1 MDILLAG
8 AGGVALGAVG
18 LGYAAA
24 VRRCLGVSGAL
35 GGVVAAGAPAR
46 AENASVG
53 RPLSRI
59 EQLAFLVAIAAGAGI
74 AAVAS
79 GSWGA
84 SGPAAV
90 GAPAA
95 ALLGEGGVVAAV
107 VVGSVL
113 VGVGTQLAQGCTSG
127 HGLMGTA
134 RLQVPSLVATAVFF
148 GTAIAVSLGIDAAAS
163 ALADVWSAR

>member
-1 MDILLAG
+1 MDVFLVG

-18 LGYAAA
+18 LGYAAT

-35 GGVVAAGAPAR
+35 GGVVGAATAR
-46 AENASVG
+46 AENAAVG
-53 RPLSRI
+53 RPLSRL
-59 EQLAFLVAIAAGAGI
+59 EQLLFLVAIAAGAGL
-74 AAVAS
+74 AALVT
-79 GSWGA
+79 GTWGLERA
-84 SGPAAV
+84 AAV

-95 ALLGEGGVVAAV
+95 AALGDGGVVVAV

-134 RLQVPSLVATAVFF
+134 RLQVPSLVATAAFF
-148 GTAIAVSLGIDAAAS
+148 GTAIAVSLGIDAVAS
-163 ALADVWSAR
+163 LLWSAR